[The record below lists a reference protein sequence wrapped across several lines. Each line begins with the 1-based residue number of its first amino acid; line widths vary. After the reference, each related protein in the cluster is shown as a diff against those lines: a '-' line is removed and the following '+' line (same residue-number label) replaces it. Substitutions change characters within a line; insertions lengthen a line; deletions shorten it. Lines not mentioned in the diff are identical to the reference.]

1 MILLERQPGET
12 ERSYALR
19 NLKES
24 IIHLE
29 LPPGSLISE
38 NELSTKLGISRTP
51 VREALIELARVR
63 IVKTAPQKRG
73 CVAPIDYDMID
84 QAGFM
89 RATLECAVAE
99 LACAQAAP
107 EDLLRL
113 EENVKLQKLYLESG
127 NSPKIMELD
136 DRFHEALFEIAQKS
150 QIYFMVRTLFIH
162 FDRVRYLALDSVK
175 DLKIVRD
182 HAAIVEAIRSRDGE
196 SAKRLMERH
205 LHRYREDAQEIR
217 EKYPQYMGRWSD

>member
-1 MILLERQPGET
+1 MILLERLRGET

-19 NLKES
+19 NLKEN

-38 NELSTKLGISRTP
+38 NELSARLGISRTP

-63 IVKTAPQKRG
+63 IVRTTPQKRG
-73 CVAPIDYDMID
+73 CVAPIDYDLID

-89 RATLECAVAE
+89 RATLESAVVALCCE
-99 LACAQAAP
+99 GCAP
-107 EDLLRL
+107 EALLRL
-113 EENVKLQKLYLESG
+113 EENVRLQKLYLESG

-136 DRFHEALFEIAQKS
+136 DRFHEMLFEIARKE
-150 QIYFMVRTLFIH
+150 QIYFMVRTLLIH

-182 HAAIVEAIRSRDGE
+182 HAAIVDAIRARDAETARG
-196 SAKRLMERH
+196 LMERH
-205 LHRYREDAQEIR
+205 LRRYQEDAREIR
-217 EKYPQYMGRWSD
+217 DKYPQYMGSSGD

>member
-1 MILLERQPGET
+1 MILLERLPGET

-19 NLKES
+19 TLKEN

-38 NELSTKLGISRTP
+38 NELSARMGISRTP

-63 IVKTAPQKRG
+63 IVRTAPQKRG

-89 RATLECAVAE
+89 RATLESAVAALCCE
-99 LACAQAAP
+99 LFTP
-107 EDLLRL
+107 EALLRL
-113 EENVKLQKLYLESG
+113 EENVRLQKLYLESG

-136 DRFHEALFEIAQKS
+136 DRFHEMLFEIARKE
-150 QIYFMVRTLFIH
+150 QIYFMVRTLLIH

-175 DLKIVRD
+175 DLKIVQD
-182 HAAIVEAIRSRDGE
+182 HAALVDAIRARDAE
-196 SAKRLMERH
+196 TARSLMERH

-217 EKYPQYMGRWSD
+217 EKYPQYMGHSGD